1 MKRTI
6 RLLGVALVVAAA
18 GCAHSPT
25 YDPADPLERI
35 NRGVYA
41 FNDTADKY
49 VLRPVAKGYVAVTPG
64 FVRKGVTNFF
74 HNLGYPLTIVNQFLQ
89 GKPVE
94 GLSDTGRFLVNTT
107 LGIGGLFDPAS
118 ALGLAPHEEDFGQTF
133 GVWGI
138 GQGWYLMVPFL
149 GPSTNRDFTGRLVGG
164 PLNPLFYGDDAEAVF
179 VVNLLDI
186 VNTRALLLSS
196 DRLVRQAF
204 DPYVFV
210 RDAYLQSRRSAV
222 HDGNPP
228 REDFD
233 FDFDDE

>member
-1 MKRTI
+1 MRTL
-6 RLLGVALVVAAA
+6 RMLGLALVVATA

-25 YDPADPLERI
+25 YDPSDPLERV

-41 FNDTADKY
+41 FNNTADKY
-49 VLRPVAKGYVAVTPG
+49 VLRPVARGYVAVTPG

-94 GLSDTGRFLVNTT
+94 GFSDTGRFLVNTT
-107 LGIGGLFDPAS
+107 LGIGGLFDPAA
-118 ALGLAPHEEDFGQTF
+118 ALGLEPHEEDFGQTF

-138 GQGWYLMVPFL
+138 GQGWYLMLPFL
-149 GPSTNRDFTGRLVGG
+149 GPSTNRDFSGRLIGG

-233 FDFDDE
+233 FEFEDE